1 MGKCNKMRRI
11 VLHISTVMICFAV
24 FAAISAW
31 NQYCKKDNTGVPD
44 AINSICAGS
53 ECRLTVSANT
63 SCIEDKEA
71 FAYEVIRMCREN
83 SFQTIKLSTDVTGW
97 PSSLDI
103 TVYLHRDDVGRKK
116 PEMHIR
122 FLPPDDGAEY
132 NIKDDSAKYQL
143 LIK

>member
-44 AINSICAGS
+44 AISSICAGS

-97 PSSLDI
+97 P
-103 TVYLHRDDVGRKK
+103 
-116 PEMHIR
+116 EMHIR

>member
-44 AINSICAGS
+44 AISSICAGS

-71 FAYEVIRMCREN
+71 FAYEGDQNVQGELISDDKIINRCDGMAFQPGHYRLSAQRRCREEKARN
-83 SFQTIKLSTDVTGW
+83 AY
-97 PSSLDI
+97 
-103 TVYLHRDDVGRKK
+103 TVLTAG
-116 PEMHIR
+116 
-122 FLPPDDGAEY
+122 
-132 NIKDDSAKYQL
+132 
-143 LIK
+143 

>member
-1 MGKCNKMRRI
+1 MLFMASGTP
-11 VLHISTVMICFAV
+11 VLSFLQYWFHAEIAAKTAKQIITV
-24 FAAISAW
+24 
-31 NQYCKKDNTGVPD
+31 
-44 AINSICAGS
+44 
-53 ECRLTVSANT
+53 E
-63 SCIEDKEA
+63 
-71 FAYEVIRMCREN
+71 MCREN